1 VQLVVVYDVP
11 FLYDPLMGLQSLS
24 LGKIVEESG
33 KVFHWKENQHNGLL
47 ANKLEFST
55 FPSILDYKT

>member
-11 FLYDPLMGLQSLS
+11 FLYDPLMGLRSLS

-33 KVFHWKENQHNGLL
+33 KVLNWKENQCNGLL

>member
-11 FLYDPLMGLQSLS
+11 FLYDPLMGLRSLS

-33 KVFHWKENQHNGLL
+33 KIFHWKENQCNGLL
-47 ANKLEFST
+47 VNKLEFST
-55 FPSILDYKT
+55 FTSILDYET

>member
-1 VQLVVVYDVP
+1 
-11 FLYDPLMGLQSLS
+11 MGLRSLS

-33 KVFHWKENQHNGLL
+33 KVFHWKENQRNGLL

-55 FPSILDYKT
+55 FPSILDYET